1 MDATDL
7 TICKALI
14 RDARMPYRNLAK
26 LTGLSPVAVHKRVL
40 ELINQGIIN
49 KFQAEIDIRAL
60 KGMSIMV
67 FGRSESSSPSQLSQ
81 ALAENDRTSMVLFGS
96 GNYVYVG
103 AMLRSVSEM
112 EHYIEFVR
120 DAGKMPQAVA
130 GIHTIRPSGK
140 RMADIP
146 DPGEISPLEIRII
159 SALRDDA
166 RRRTTDV
173 AKELGVTA
181 RTVASKLQRMIDE
194 NKVLLTIQWRPDY
207 SNDIVALFHM
217 KLKEGTSKP
226 DVIKLLHERYAS
238 NVVFLSSF
246 GNIPEMILATVWTRS
261 SKEVSGIVDSLMNH
275 GHFESITPNVICEG
289 NFFDT
294 WKEKLLADLA
304 KKASKQQNRIGLTSG
319 PSAQ

>member
-1 MDATDL
+1 
-7 TICKALI
+7 
-14 RDARMPYRNLAK
+14 
-26 LTGLSPVAVHKRVL
+26 
-40 ELINQGIIN
+40 
-49 KFQAEIDIRAL
+49 
-60 KGMSIMV
+60 
-67 FGRSESSSPSQLSQ
+67 
-81 ALAENDRTSMVLFGS
+81 
-96 GNYVYVG
+96 
-103 AMLRSVSEM
+103 MLRLVSEL
-112 EHYIEFVR
+112 EPYIEFVR

-146 DPGEISPLEIRII
+146 DPGEISPLEVRII

-166 RRRTTDV
+166 RKRTTDV
-173 AKELGVTA
+173 AKEIGVTA